1 MPPSQICVAR
11 IGAAHGVRGAVKL
24 WTFTEDPL
32 AVTRYG
38 QLMTKDGAR
47 QFEVTHVREAKGH
60 LVATLKGIATREEA
74 ERLNGV
80 ELYVAREKLPETS
93 EDEYYHADLIGLA
106 AVDAAGEPLGRVI
119 AIHNFGAGD
128 IIEIAPP
135 NGATM
140 LLPFTNAVVPTVDL
154 EGGRVVIELPD
165 EIEGDDPSSVDAC
178 LSMAAETKPWR
189 ATVLSLFPDMFPG
202 PLGVSLAGKALASGL
217 WALEARDS
225 RDSATD
231 RHRSGDETPAGG
243 GPGMVLRADVL
254 ADAIDAA
261 DIAPE
266 RPRLL
271 MSPRGRP
278 LTQAKIVELAAGPG
292 PLIVC
297 GRFEGVDQ
305 RVIEARRLEEISV
318 GDYVL
323 SGGEIAAMALIEAC
337 VRLLPGVMG
346 TPASGVDESFS
357 A

>member
-32 AVTRYG
+32 AVKRYG
-38 QLMTKDGAR
+38 PLVTKDGAR

-165 EIEGDDPSSVDAC
+165 EIEGEDPSSVDA
-178 LSMAAETKPWR
+178 
-189 ATVLSLFPDMFPG
+189 
-202 PLGVSLAGKALASGL
+202 
-217 WALEARDS
+217 
-225 RDSATD
+225 
-231 RHRSGDETPAGG
+231 
-243 GPGMVLRADVL
+243 
-254 ADAIDAA
+254 
-261 DIAPE
+261 
-266 RPRLL
+266 
-271 MSPRGRP
+271 
-278 LTQAKIVELAAGPG
+278 
-292 PLIVC
+292 
-297 GRFEGVDQ
+297 
-305 RVIEARRLEEISV
+305 
-318 GDYVL
+318 
-323 SGGEIAAMALIEAC
+323 
-337 VRLLPGVMG
+337 
-346 TPASGVDESFS
+346 
-357 A
+357 